1 MEFEMENTQKFT
13 VMLTK
18 LVIHS
23 MAIFVSEIKQKIL
36 ITIIYWI
43 YYAQKLF
50 TQKYCYAFHG
60 LR

>member
-1 MEFEMENTQKFT
+1 MEFEMENAQKFT

-43 YYAQKLF
+43 YYSQKLF